1 MNAPQAIALQSK
13 STKIG
18 SETLAP
24 TQRLAAILETTR
36 SMLELAE
43 AEQWD
48 EVSKLEQHRR
58 EELQQCF
65 ADPVPPEHGELV
77 AEALA
82 VLLHLNK
89 EMMGH
94 LARARDLV
102 LEQGAQ
108 QARTR
113 SALGQYQRVQDSPS

>member
-1 MNAPQAIALQSK
+1 
-13 STKIG
+13 
-18 SETLAP
+18 
-24 TQRLAAILETTR
+24 
-36 SMLELAE
+36 MLELAE
-43 AEQWD
+43 AERWD

-65 ADPVPPEHGELV
+65 AAPVPPEHGELV